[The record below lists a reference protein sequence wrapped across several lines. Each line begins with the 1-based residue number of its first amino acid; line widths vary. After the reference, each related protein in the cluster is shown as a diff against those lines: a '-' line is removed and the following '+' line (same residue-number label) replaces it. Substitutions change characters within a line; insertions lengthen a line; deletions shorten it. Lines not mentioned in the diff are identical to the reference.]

1 MLNLQNLEIVE
12 FKELNFIK
20 YYKGNINYGTFK
32 LVGENL
38 QELLAVV
45 QYNA

>member
-20 YYKGNINYGTFK
+20 YHNANINYGTFK